1 MVIARSRASATR
13 RPRGARN
20 AFRAPRDC
28 FVVALLAMTVCG
40 ALRAAEPDRYPIRP
54 VRIVTSEIGGGLDF
68 VARLVSQGLTA
79 SWGQQVIVDNR
90 PSGVFTG
97 SIVSKASP
105 DGYTLLLNGSSFWLL
120 PFLQSNVPYDPV
132 RDFAP
137 ITLATSS
144 PLMLVVH
151 PGLPAKSVKE
161 LIALAR
167 ARPGELN
174 YSSSSPG
181 TPQHLAAELF
191 KSMAGVNIVR
201 IPYKGAGPAVVALVA
216 GEVQMTFSSAGAA
229 APHIKSGRLRA
240 LAVASAQPSALAP
253 GLPTVASAG
262 LAGFEAGSLWGFFAP
277 ARTAPSL
284 VSRLQRDIVL
294 VLNRPDVK
302 EKLFNATTEVVGSSP
317 ERFAAVIKAD
327 MQRGSQ
333 VIKAAGI
340 RAD

>member
-1 MVIARSRASATR
+1 MLTLRLSL
-13 RPRGARN
+13 PM
-20 AFRAPRDC
+20 C
-28 FVVALLAMTVCG
+28 LLALLTSSAH
-40 ALRAAEPDRYPIRP
+40 AATAQNFPTKPI
-54 VRIVTSEIGGGLDF
+54 RIVTSEIGGGLDF

-79 SWGQQVIVDNR
+79 NLGQQVIVDNR

-120 PFLQSNVPYDPV
+120 PFLQSNVPYDPI

-151 PGLPAKSVKE
+151 PVVPVTSVKD
-161 LIALAR
+161 LIALAK

-181 TPQHLAAELF
+181 TPQHIAAELF

-201 IPYKGAGPAVVALVA
+201 IPYKGAGPAIVALVA
-216 GEVQMTFSSAGAA
+216 GEVQLTFSSAGAA

-240 LAVASAQPSALAP
+240 LAVASVEPSALAP

-262 LAGFEAGSLWGFFAP
+262 LPGFEAGSLWGFFAP
-277 ARTAPSL
+277 AKTPVGL
-284 VSRLQRDIVL
+284 ITRLHHEIVR
-294 VLNRPDVK
+294 VLNKPDVK
-302 EKLFNATTEVVGSSP
+302 EKLFNASTEVVGSSP

-327 MQRGSQ
+327 MLRGSQ

-340 RAD
+340 RAE

>member
-1 MVIARSRASATR
+1 MLS
-13 RPRGARN
+13 
-20 AFRAPRDC
+20 AFRMSASGHWL
-28 FVVALLAMTVCG
+28 VTLSVALTIYAP
-40 ALRAAEPDRYPIRP
+40 ARAAEVDRYPSRP
-54 VRIVTSEIGGGLDF
+54 IRIVTSEIGGGLDF
-68 VARLVSQGLTA
+68 VARLVAQGLTA
-79 SWGQQVIVDNR
+79 NLGQQVIVDNR

-105 DGYTLLLNGSSFWLL
+105 DGYTLLFNGSSFWLL
-120 PFLQSNVPYDPV
+120 PFLQSNVPYDPI

-151 PGLPAKSVKE
+151 PALPARSVKE
-161 LIALAR
+161 LIALAK
-167 ARPGELN
+167 AKPGELN

-181 TPQHLAAELF
+181 TPQHIAAELF

-201 IPYKGAGPAVVALVA
+201 IPYKGAGPAITALVA

-229 APHIKSGRLRA
+229 VPQIKAGRLRA
-240 LAVASAQPSALAP
+240 LAVASPEPSALAP

-262 LAGFEAGSLWGFFAP
+262 LPGFEAGSLWGFFAP
-277 ARTAPSL
+277 AKTPVSL
-284 VSRLQRDIVL
+284 VRRLQREIVT
-294 VLNRPDVK
+294 VLEKPDLK
-302 EKLFNATTEVVGSSP
+302 EKLFNATTEVVGSTP
-317 ERFAAVIKAD
+317 EKFAAVIKAD

-340 RAD
+340 KVE